1 MKYLD
6 PKADLTF
13 KKIFGNH
20 PDRLKN
26 LLNTLQSLN
35 EDELIQQQQY
45 PPSYFRKQDGGFFIN
60 GLNSVLF
67 LCLIFEFIKSITIYA
82 NHCALA
88 DEGVWI
94 NL

>member
-26 LLNTLQSLN
+26 LLNTLQSLI
-35 EDELIQQQQY
+35 EDVLIQQQQY
-45 PPSYFRKQDGGFFIN
+45 PPSYFRKQDGGYFIN

>member
-1 MKYLD
+1 M
-6 PKADLTF
+6 LTPPARWCLLEGT
-13 KKIFGNH
+13 ILIGWYRNGN
-20 PDRLKN
+20 RKN
-26 LLNTLQSLN
+26 H
-35 EDELIQQQQY
+35 
-45 PPSYFRKQDGGFFIN
+45 PPSYFRKQDGGYFIN